1 MVSLS
6 ANEYLE
12 KMVQNYGFG
21 ASLFS
26 QISVEQIEIL
36 QDKYPEFVVYLDNLF
51 SGRIYD
57 PQAYQILEQK
67 YKNDLNII
75 RPTVYEIEFREEL
88 QDTIDQDDVDL
99 LISKTL
105 ELVNTIVEQIQ
116 TRLRQGDVLFVSG
129 PDLSAYYIVNKIFQP
144 QNVYFQYAKLEI
156 TQPIKFMDIPGSTP
170 VNYWSDVGIPSL
182 SFEFHM
188 DEVFDQI
195 KWSKQNIRS
204 QFYLIGLF
212 SYKHKK
218 VQVFI
223 PIPKDVNVKRA
234 AEKLAVILQVQNMR
248 VFLTQDPMGIV
259 PNDENVFFASINQD
273 RYKISD
279 EENDD
284 DDIYD

>member
-36 QDKYPEFVVYLDNLF
+36 QDKYPEFVDYLDNLF

-57 PQAYQILEQK
+57 PHAYQILEQK

-75 RPTVYEIEFREEL
+75 RPNVYEIELQEEL
-88 QDTIDQDDVDL
+88 RSTIDQDDVDL
-99 LISKTL
+99 LLSKTL
-105 ELVNTIVEQIQ
+105 ELVSSISREIQ
-116 TRLRQGDVLFVSG
+116 TRYRQGDVLFVSG
-129 PDLSAYYIVNKIFQP
+129 PDLSAYYIINKMFEP
-144 QNVYFQYAKLEI
+144 KNVYFQYAKLEI
-156 TQPIKFMDIPGSTP
+156 TEPIKFMEIPGSTP
-170 VNYWSDVGIPSL
+170 INYWSDIGIPNL

-195 KWSKQNIRS
+195 KWAKQNIRS
-204 QFYLIGLF
+204 QFYLIGQF
-212 SYKHKK
+212 SLKHKK
-218 VQVFI
+218 FQVFI
-223 PIPKDVNVKRA
+223 PLPKDTNVKRA
-234 AEKLAVILQVQNMR
+234 AEKLAVILQIQNKR
-248 VFLTQDPMGIV
+248 IFLTQDPMGII
-259 PNDENVFFASINQD
+259 PNDPNVFFASVNQD
-273 RYKISD
+273 QYQISD
-279 EENDD
+279 EDID